1 MAIVKTITTTEAKEI
16 GQAIADA
23 WDWGYAEWYKP
34 NYSGTYYL
42 RFEDNTAAGTSG
54 INVESHSGYDGT
66 NVSFEVIV
74 PVMNGNSVPSP
85 CTLSFSVGAKITLH
99 LIRTNSALLMQFYQG
114 EIEPS
119 ENTTT
124 VIVSYATNQYTGL
137 REPVMS
143 VLKVPAINSTADNI
157 NYTYIGSKDVL
168 SGDKEWQA
176 IGYVAGG
183 CKISVLT
190 PFFFHASQCTLD
202 NVYLFTA
209 YQPTTAYRGECT
221 INGRRYYVCNII
233 AVLDE

>member
-1 MAIVKTITTTEAKEI
+1 MAIVKTITSTDAKVL

-23 WDWGYAEWYKP
+23 WDWGYVEWYKP
-34 NYSGTYYL
+34 NYNGIYYL
-42 RFEDNTAAGTSG
+42 RFEDNTNAGTSG
-54 INVESHSGYDGT
+54 VNVEYSST
-66 NVSFEVIV
+66 SSIVSFEMIV
-74 PVMNGNSVPSP
+74 PVMNGNQIPSP
-85 CTLSFSVGAKITLH
+85 YSLAFSAGAKITLH

-168 SGDKEWQA
+168 SGDEAWQA
-176 IGYVAGG
+176 IGYIAGG
-183 CKISVLT
+183 CKVSVLT
-190 PFFFHASQCTLD
+190 PFFFHASQCVLD

>member
-1 MAIVKTITTTEAKEI
+1 MAIVKTITTTDAKVL

-23 WDWGYAEWYKP
+23 WDWGYAEWYQP
-34 NYSGTYYL
+34 SYSGTYYL
-42 RFEDNTAAGTSG
+42 RFEDNRNPGTSG
-54 INVESHSGYDGT
+54 INVNLSSGYNDVVG
-66 NVSFEVIV
+66 FKVIV
-74 PVMNGNSVPSP
+74 PIMEEISVPSP
-85 CTLSFSVGAKITLH
+85 YSLAFSTGAKITLH
-99 LIRTNSALLMQFYQG
+99 LIRTNSALLMQFYEG
-114 EIEPS
+114 EIEPR
-119 ENTTT
+119 EDTTT
-124 VIVSYATNQYTGL
+124 IIVSYATNQYTGL

-176 IGYVAGG
+176 IGYIAGG

-190 PFFFHASQCTLD
+190 PFFFHASQCVLD
-202 NVYLFTA
+202 DVYLFTA

-221 INGRRYYVCNII
+221 IDGRRYYVCNII